1 MATYS
6 KDECLHRLVKEVLD
20 SGAAAN
26 LAEADQMFRGFRLG
40 LHMEAS
46 EAADSG
52 CQTALLTAVALAKR
66 VFLGGAVD
74 VTLDTTA
81 RLLIPPEL
89 RAYAGLAR
97 DVMLVGMG
105 RHFEIWD
112 AARFAAKEAETLKQ
126 ELPEA
131 LKSFSF

>member
-1 MATYS
+1 MPTRHRDALASLGNDPLTLTKHQSGCLYLFPAPAWATLRE
-6 KDECLHRLVKEVLD
+6 KVVALP
-20 SGAAAN
+20 
-26 LAEADQMFRGFRLG
+26 M
-40 LHMEAS
+40 
-46 EAADSG
+46 AADDW
-52 CQTALLTAVALAKR
+52 KR

-74 VTLDTTA
+74 VTLDNTA
-81 RLLIPPEL
+81 RVLIPPEL
-89 RAYAGLAR
+89 RAYASLAK